1 MHHEHQDKQPI
12 KHGEHGSSAS
22 CCEPKAGMDHS
33 DHIKQYKKRFWV
45 SLALTIPVLLL
56 SEMIQNWF
64 GFELDVPFQK
74 IFVPAFSGI
83 IYFYGGWPFLR
94 DTVTEIKNKKP
105 GMMTLISMAIS
116 VSFFYS
122 VSTIFFNLGKDFFWE
137 LATLIDVMLLGHWME
152 ARSVMGASRA
162 LDELVKIIPARAHLI
177 KGGTTVDIDVNEL
190 KVGDIALVKP
200 GEKIPSD
207 GIVIEG
213 ASSVNEA
220 LITGESKPVDK
231 NLNDN
236 VIGGAI
242 NGEGAL
248 KIKINK
254 TGDQTYLSQ
263 IIKLVSEAQESKSKT
278 QDLANKAA
286 AILFYVAAASGI
298 ITYIV
303 WLIIGLPEIA
313 LERSVTV
320 LVIACPHALGL
331 AIPLVVSLSTSITAK
346 NGMLIRNRKAFESV
360 RNIDAIVLDKTGTLT
375 TGRFGVTDISSPAVN
390 DTLALAAAVEKK
402 SEHIIAQAIV
412 ENAQEKNIKI
422 PKTSNF
428 KAIPGKG
435 ASATVEGKEVLV
447 GNRNLVLES
456 NIKINEDAQKLEEQG
471 KTTVYVIADKKHI
484 GTIALTDQIR
494 PESKD
499 AIQKLKKMNIKTYML
514 TGDSERVARSV
525 AEELK
530 IDNYFAQVLPEEKA
544 DHVKSLQKQGLKV
557 AMVGDGINDAP
568 ALATADVGIAIGAG
582 TDVAIESA
590 EIILVKNS
598 PRDAVRIIGFSRKTY
613 SKMLQNLWW
622 AAGYNIIAIPLA
634 AGILYSYGIILNP
647 AIGALLMSLSTIIV
661 ALNAQTLR
669 KYATL

>member
-1 MHHEHQDKQPI
+1 MNHEQHNQQPMQ
-12 KHGEHGSSAS
+12 HGEDGSPVS
-22 CCEPKAGMDHS
+22 CCGPKPGMDHS
-33 DHIKQYKKRFWV
+33 THIAQYKNRFWI
-45 SLALTIPVLLL
+45 SLILTLPVLLL
-56 SEMIQNWF
+56 SEMIQAWL
-64 GFELDVPFQK
+64 GFEFDFPFQG
-74 IFVPAFSGI
+74 IIILVFSSV

-94 DTVTEIKNKKP
+94 DTLTEVKNKKP

-122 VSTIFFNLGKDFFWE
+122 ISAIIFNLGKDFFWE

-177 KGGTTVDIDVNEL
+177 KGETTVDIDVNEL
-190 KVGDIALVKP
+190 KIGDIVLVKP

-220 LITGESKPVDK
+220 LITGESKPIDK
-231 NLNDN
+231 DLKDN

-263 IIKLVSEAQESKSKT
+263 VIKLVSEAQESKSKT

-286 AILFYVAAASGI
+286 AILFYVAAASGT

-375 TGRFGVTDISSPAVN
+375 TGQFGVTDISSPAVN
-390 DTLALAAAVEKK
+390 DALALAAAVEIK

-412 ENAQEKNIKI
+412 ESAQEKNIKI

-435 ASATVEGKEVLV
+435 ASAIVEGKKVIV
-447 GNRNLVLES
+447 GNRNLALES
-456 NIKINEDAQKLEEQG
+456 NVKLNEDAQKLEEQG

-484 GTIALTDQIR
+484 GTIALADQIR

-530 IDNYFAQVLPEEKA
+530 IDNYFAQVLPGEKA
-544 DHVKSLQKQGLKV
+544 DYVKSLQKQGLKV

-568 ALATADVGIAIGAG
+568 ALATADVGIAIGTG

-590 EIILVKNS
+590 EIILVKNN
-598 PRDAVRIIGFSRKTY
+598 PKDAVRIINFSRKTY
-613 SKMLQNLWW
+613 SKMIQNLWW

-647 AIGALLMSLSTIIV
+647 AIGALLMSLSTVIV